1 MVHSST
7 LCTLFLRL
15 LEHMQADIQAGRET
29 DIQNDRETGSADR
42 QAESREMMMMM
53 RMIMMRYIAQSLHAI
68 VACSVRSVG

>member
-1 MVHSST
+1 
-7 LCTLFLRL
+7 
-15 LEHMQADIQAGRET
+15 MQADIQADRET

-53 RMIMMRYIAQSLHAI
+53 MMMIMMRYIAQSLHAI